1 MMLQP
6 VELLDLYDKGLL
18 LLGQQVP
25 QVNVSLLLSAKICI
39 DGTGCLAHYC
49 PKILSQVDRNRSSR
63 NVRKYWRFTRYFF
76 KKRR

>member
-25 QVNVSLLLSAKICI
+25 QVNVGLLLSAKICI

-49 PKILSQVDRNRSSR
+49 PKLLSRSVDR
-63 NVRKYWRFTRYFF
+63 
-76 KKRR
+76 